1 MAYTK
6 HEWERG
12 EIITA
17 VKLNNMEDGI
27 EANDQN
33 HYTKAEIDDMVG
45 DIESLL
51 ASI

>member
-1 MAYTK
+1 MAYEKQT
-6 HEWERG
+6 WERG

-17 VKLNNMEDGI
+17 IKLNHIEDGI

-33 HYTKAEIDDMVG
+33 HYTKTEIDDMVG

-51 ASI
+51 ATI